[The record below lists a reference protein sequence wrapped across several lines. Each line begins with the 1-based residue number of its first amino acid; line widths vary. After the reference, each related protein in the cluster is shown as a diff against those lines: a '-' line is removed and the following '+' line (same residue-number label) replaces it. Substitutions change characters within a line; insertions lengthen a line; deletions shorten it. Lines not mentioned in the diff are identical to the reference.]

1 MTKRK
6 IVDAHHHLWDLDL
19 GYNYPWLQDQPL
31 GIGVCGEI
39 DAIAG
44 NYLPVDFFNDSYDYE
59 LVKSVHIE
67 AVAKDPISESA
78 WLQHLA
84 DDSGFPHGIVA
95 GAKLNAPNIEANLE
109 AHSQFANV
117 KGIRHIINWHHE
129 PRLTFTDRSDL
140 MTDPV
145 WLKGFSLLDKYGL
158 SFDLQLYPNQME
170 DALSLAQANP
180 NTLIILNHTGMPADR
195 DAEGISEWRQGMNQ
209 LASAENIVVKISGL
223 GMVDWDWTIETIAPF
238 VRQTI
243 ECFGAGR
250 CMFGSNFPVDKLYSS
265 YSNIFQA
272 FERVTSN
279 MDESDLDA
287 MFHTNAIKY
296 YRL

>member
-6 IVDAHHHLWDLDL
+6 IVDAHHHLWGLDL
-19 GYNYPWLQDQPL
+19 GYNYPWLQDRPL
-31 GIGVCGEI
+31 GVGVCGEI

-67 AVAKDPISESA
+67 AVANDPISESA

-95 GAKLNAPNIEANLE
+95 GAKLNAHDVEATLE

-117 KGIRHIINWHHE
+117 KGIRHIVNWHHE

-140 MTDPV
+140 MTDPD
-145 WLKGFSLLDKYGL
+145 WLKGFALLDKYGL

-170 DALSLAQANP
+170 DALTLARANL

-195 DAEGISEWRQGMNQ
+195 DAEGLSEWRQGMNQ

-223 GMVDWDWTIETIAPF
+223 GMVDWDWTTETIAPF
-238 VRQTI
+238 VRHTI
-243 ECFGAGR
+243 ECFGADR

-265 YSNIFQA
+265 YSDIFQA
-272 FERVTSN
+272 FERITSD

>member
-19 GYNYPWLQDQPL
+19 GYNYPWLQDRPL
-31 GIGVCGEI
+31 GVGVCGEI

-44 NYLPVDFFNDSYDYE
+44 NYLPEDFLGDSANYE

-67 AVAKDPISESA
+67 AVADNQIKESA
-78 WLQHLA
+78 WLQRLA
-84 DDSGFPHGIVA
+84 ENGGFPHGIVA
-95 GAKLNAPNIEANLE
+95 GAKLNAPDIETTLE

-117 KGIRHIINWHHE
+117 KGIRHIVNWHHE

-140 MTDPV
+140 MTDPN
-145 WLKGFSLLDKYGL
+145 WLKGFALLDKYGL
-158 SFDLQLYPNQME
+158 SFDLQLYPNQMA
-170 DALSLAQANP
+170 DALTLARANP

-195 DAEGISEWRQGMNQ
+195 DADGISEWHQGMSQ
-209 LASAENIVVKISGL
+209 LASAENVVVKISGL
-223 GMVDWDWTIETIAPF
+223 GMVDWDWTPETIAPF
-238 VRQTI
+238 VRHTI
-243 ECFGAGR
+243 ECFGADR

-265 YSNIFQA
+265 FTDIFQA
-272 FERVTSN
+272 FEQIVSD
-279 MDESDLDA
+279 MDETDLDA
-287 MFHTNAIKY
+287 MFHTNALKY